1 MSDVEIIS
9 ENDVTEESIQ
19 SLFKLAFFE
28 TSVVEGG
35 GIKVNLLDG
44 PPVFI
49 LIDEEQRVLVYMTSS
64 IFAKGFSAASKIRI
78 ANRLNLPRG
87 EFRFAVQD
95 EGKSRHLRIDCS
107 LRFKEGV
114 LASHVIE
121 TAR

>member
-64 IFAKGFSAASKIRI
+64 IFAKG
-78 ANRLNLPRG
+78 
-87 EFRFAVQD
+87 
-95 EGKSRHLRIDCS
+95 S
-107 LRFKEGV
+107 LRRPKSE
-114 LASHVIE
+114 LPIA
-121 TAR
+121 